1 MNRMTCNEFEILL
14 ADYLDGTLAT
24 EEKGAIEEHR
34 NTCASC
40 AELALDAA
48 GAMAFIE
55 RAATVDPPP
64 AMVNRILFEVTS
76 GASRTVIKPSW
87 IERLLGRRA
96 GFILQ
101 PRFAM
106 GMAMAVI
113 SVAMVGRFWGAAES
127 GVARSW
133 DRAVKGYENL
143 QLVYE
148 VQTQL
153 EEWAQERGSASG
165 TQDGTQGGTQSGSQN
180 GAGPSSNPSQTN
192 GGAEKK

>member
-1 MNRMTCNEFEILL
+1 MSRMTCNEFEILL
-14 ADYLDGTLAT
+14 ADYLDGTLSAG
-24 EEKGAIEEHR
+24 EKAAIEEHR
-34 NTCASC
+34 NDCASC
-40 AELALDAA
+40 AELATDAA

-76 GASRTVIKPSW
+76 GASRSVIKPSW

-153 EEWAQERGSASG
+153 EEWAQERGSS
-165 TQDGTQGGTQSGSQN
+165 DGTQGGAQSGSQKAASPN
-180 GAGPSSNPSQTN
+180 SNPAQRT
-192 GGAEKK
+192 GGADNK

>member
-1 MNRMTCNEFEILL
+1 MSAMTCTKFEILL
-14 ADYLDGTLAT
+14 ADFLDGTLAAG
-24 EEKGAIEEHR
+24 EKTAIEEHR
-34 NTCASC
+34 NACASC

-64 AMVNRILFEVTS
+64 AMVNRILFEVTN
-76 GASRTVIKPSW
+76 GASRSVIKPSW
-87 IERLLGRRA
+87 IERLLGRKA

-113 SVAMVGRFWGAAES
+113 SLAMVGRFWAATES
-127 GVARSW
+127 TVQRSW
-133 DRAVKGYENL
+133 DRAVKGYESL

-148 VQTQL
+148 VQSQL
-153 EEWAQERGSASG
+153 EEWSKERSADGGADQGASQGASQGVDNGTRPAQ
-165 TQDGTQGGTQSGSQN
+165 
-180 GAGPSSNPSQTN
+180 NPK
-192 GGAEKK
+192 GAEKK

>member
-1 MNRMTCNEFEILL
+1 MSRMTCNEFEILL
-14 ADYLDGTLAT
+14 ADYLDGTLAKD
-24 EEKGAIEEHR
+24 EKAAIEEHR
-34 NTCASC
+34 NACASC
-40 AELALDAA
+40 AELAMDAA

-55 RAATVDPPP
+55 RASTIDPPP

-153 EEWAQERGSASG
+153 EEWAQERSSA
-165 TQDGTQGGTQSGSQN
+165 DGTQNGSQN
-180 GAGPSSNPSQTN
+180 GAGAN
-192 GGAEKK
+192 K

>member
-1 MNRMTCNEFEILL
+1 
-14 ADYLDGTLAT
+14 
-24 EEKGAIEEHR
+24 
-34 NTCASC
+34 
-40 AELALDAA
+40 
-48 GAMAFIE
+48 
-55 RAATVDPPP
+55 
-64 AMVNRILFEVTS
+64 MVNRILFEVTS

-113 SVAMVGRFWGAAES
+113 SIAMVGRFWNAAES

-143 QLVYE
+143 QVVYD

-153 EEWAQERGSASG
+153 EEWSQERQSAN
-165 TQDGTQGGTQSGSQN
+165 DTQGGAQ
-180 GAGPSSNPSQTN
+180 
-192 GGAEKK
+192 KK

>member
-1 MNRMTCNEFEILL
+1 MSRITCNEFEILL
-14 ADYLDGTLAT
+14 ADYLDGTLAA
-24 EEKGAIEEHR
+24 EERAGIEEHS
-34 NTCASC
+34 NACASC

-48 GAMAFIE
+48 GAVAFIE
-55 RAATVDPPP
+55 RAASVDPPP
-64 AMVNRILFEVTS
+64 ALVNRILLEVK
-76 GASRTVIKPSW
+76 GGESRNVIQPSW

-113 SVAMVGRFWGAAES
+113 SLAMVGRFWGAAES
-127 GVARSW
+127 GVERSW
-133 DRAVKGYENL
+133 DRTVKGYENL

-153 EEWAQERGSASG
+153 EEWAQERQSASE
-165 TQDGTQGGTQSGSQN
+165 TQGGARN
-180 GAGPSSNPSQTN
+180 
-192 GGAEKK
+192 K

>member
-1 MNRMTCNEFEILL
+1 MNRITCTEFEILL
-14 ADYLDGTLAT
+14 ADYLDGTLGAEQKAT
-24 EEKGAIEEHR
+24 IEAHR
-34 NTCASC
+34 SGCASC

-64 AMVNRILFEVTS
+64 ALVNRILFEVTS
-76 GASRTVIKPSW
+76 GASRSVIKPSW

-113 SVAMVGRFWGAAES
+113 SVAMVGRFWGAAEN
-127 GVARSW
+127 GMLRSW
-133 DRAVKGYENL
+133 DRAVKGYESL
-143 QLVYE
+143 QVVYE

-153 EEWAQERGSASG
+153 DEWAKERGPASE
-165 TQDGTQGGTQSGSQN
+165 TQGGAQNDSQSGASPAQ
-180 GAGPSSNPSQTN
+180 SSNPVQRS

>member
-1 MNRMTCNEFEILL
+1 MSEITCTEFEILL
-14 ADYLDGTLAT
+14 ADYLDGTLAAG
-24 EEKGAIEEHR
+24 EKAAVEEHR
-34 NTCASC
+34 SACASC
-40 AELALDAA
+40 AELAIDAA
-48 GAMAFIE
+48 GAMAFIG

-76 GASRTVIKPSW
+76 GASRSVIKPSW
-87 IERLLGRRA
+87 IERLLGPRA

-113 SVAMVGRFWGAAES
+113 SLAMVGRFWGAAES

-143 QLVYE
+143 QVVYD

-153 EEWAQERGSASG
+153 EEWAQERQSAS
-165 TQDGTQGGTQSGSQN
+165 DAQGGAQ
-180 GAGPSSNPSQTN
+180 
-192 GGAEKK
+192 KK

>member
-1 MNRMTCNEFEILL
+1 MSKITCNEFEILL
-14 ADYLDGTLAT
+14 ADYLDGTLAA
-24 EEKGAIEEHR
+24 EEKAGIEAHR
-34 NTCASC
+34 DACASC

-55 RAATVDPPP
+55 RAAEVDPPP

-76 GASRTVIKPSW
+76 GASRSVIKPSW

-113 SVAMVGRFWGAAES
+113 SLAMVGRFWGAAES

-143 QLVYE
+143 QVVYD

-153 EEWAQERGSASG
+153 EEWAQERQPASETPSG
-165 TQDGTQGGTQSGSQN
+165 TQNNSGAQN
-180 GAGPSSNPSQTN
+180 N
-192 GGAEKK
+192 GGAQNK

>member
-1 MNRMTCNEFEILL
+1 MNRITCTEFEILL
-14 ADYLDGTLAT
+14 ADYLDGTLASG
-24 EEKGAIEEHR
+24 EKAAVEEHR
-34 NTCASC
+34 NACVSC

-55 RAATVDPPP
+55 RAAAVDPPP

-76 GASRTVIKPSW
+76 GASRSVIKPSW

-113 SVAMVGRFWGAAES
+113 SLAMVGRFWGAAES

-148 VQTQL
+148 VQSQL
-153 EEWAQERGSASG
+153 EEWAQERGPSS
-165 TQDGTQGGTQSGSQN
+165 GTQGGAQSGSQN
-180 GAGPSSNPSQTN
+180 GAGPAQSSNPAQRS

>member
-14 ADYLDGTLAT
+14 ADYLDGTLAA
-24 EEKGAIEEHR
+24 EEKAAVEEHR
-34 NTCASC
+34 NACASC
-40 AELALDAA
+40 AELAIDAA

-76 GASRTVIKPSW
+76 GASRSVIKPSW

-153 EEWAQERGSASG
+153 EEWAQERGSA
-165 TQDGTQGGTQSGSQN
+165 DGSQGGAQNGSQN
-180 GAGPSSNPSQTN
+180 GASPAQSSNPAQRT
-192 GGAEKK
+192 GGAEKQ